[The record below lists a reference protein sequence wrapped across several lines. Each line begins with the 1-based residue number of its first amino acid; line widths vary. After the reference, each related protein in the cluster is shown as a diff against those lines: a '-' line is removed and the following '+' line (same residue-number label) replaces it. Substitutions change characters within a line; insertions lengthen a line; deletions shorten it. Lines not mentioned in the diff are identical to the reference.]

1 LLLGDYLR
9 LVRLPNIFTVPS
21 NILSGYFALVTLTSA
36 DALQLVLVVSSSVL
50 LYTSG
55 LVFND
60 YFDIETDIKER
71 PYRPLPSG
79 RISKRIAFT
88 IAVSSIIFG
97 NLIAYF
103 AAGQTGLAVSS
114 LVSAIIISYD
124 YKLKK
129 TKFGPIAM
137 GLARSINVV
146 LGASPAIY
154 LILQNNNLFA
164 RMAFICL
171 FTFAYILSISLLS
184 RKEVQSNEDQKDL
197 QKTIKNLRETVL
209 ICFSIIFC
217 IIGSL
222 IFLVVL
228 GIFRADLLVNLVLF
242 LAIIITV
249 LFRQAKFHYS
259 SSSLQNA
266 VKNMVI
272 AIIVFDSMFISGVA
286 GLYYGLPVLTF
297 LLPAIFL
304 SRRLYVT

>member
-1 LLLGDYLR
+1 LLGDYLR

-36 DALQLVLVVSSSVL
+36 DALQLVLLVSSSVL

-297 LLPAIFL
+297 LFPAIFL

>member
-1 LLLGDYLR
+1 MLGDYLR

-36 DALQLVLVVSSSVL
+36 DALQLVLLVSSSVL

-266 VKNMVI
+266 IKHMVI

-297 LLPAIFL
+297 LLPAFFL

>member
-1 LLLGDYLR
+1 MLGDYLR

-184 RKEVQSNEDQKDL
+184 RKEVQSNGDQKDL

-249 LFRQAKFHYS
+249 LFIQAKFHYS
-259 SSSLQNA
+259 SSSLQYA
-266 VKNMVI
+266 VKYMVI

>member
-1 LLLGDYLR
+1 LLGDYLR

-36 DALQLVLVVSSSVL
+36 DALQLVLLVSSSVL

-60 YFDIETDIKER
+60 YFDIEADIKER

-154 LILQNNNLFA
+154 LILQNNNLLA

-197 QKTIKNLRETVL
+197 QKTKKNLRETVL
-209 ICFSIIFC
+209 ISFSIVFC

-272 AIIVFDSMFISGVA
+272 AIIVFDSMFISGVT